1 MRKYGLNLVIL
12 LLGFLIL
19 FSCGKLER
27 KGPAPSNVPPKVYF
41 SDIPPEGFKFSVTPV
56 VYWFG
61 TDVDGFITNYQYAVM
76 ESTNVVSIGGLEKA
90 KSYLHGIPRDST
102 SWVDSTSLKHMLGV
116 HIQAEPGGNRSSVQM
131 YADMD
136 PTKYTPQYLF
146 LRAIDNGGDVSDVVY
161 KLFYRNNH
169 RPEAF
174 IDMDSAFM
182 VNLHYCLEETTTT
195 WKGIPITWS
204 GLDTADYKDKRN
216 QPEFKF
222 KWELVGPFVSVP
234 TPSAADIAPVA
245 DSSWDSVL
253 IAGVWQYSR
262 WVSEKTHV
270 FKGLE
275 NFGDSPYG
283 WYQLK
288 VKAQDDAFT
297 TTDTSTRMN
306 FLIVKPKFRYADKA
320 NKTILVV
327 DATAYG
333 GRSGGAD
340 TAIDVR
346 PFYQQALSQSGLCN
360 AFAIWYDSTSTPDK
374 TTKSPPGE
382 AILSLY
388 DLVIVLNMGSSPG
401 ITEESYKK
409 YKDYLDTGGRL
420 WLIGV
425 NNFNFNASG
434 RQKPHP
440 FKDLGTGTT
449 AYEVGTEY
457 FGLDQV
463 FVPTYDPTDSM
474 TLEFIQAVPFGSWDK
489 KIPTLEVNPAECEKL
504 KGYEQCSPAKPG
516 YCFGARGIPYV
527 CYVAMSNFTDF
538 EYRIPAGRRIFTF
551 ISYYGSLSPMQNM
564 PCAVNYIGPTYR
576 TAEFCFPLHL
586 MKNDGA
592 DPPVNKVIMEMVN
605 WFWEGLPLP

>member
-1 MRKYGLNLVIL
+1 MRKYGLNLVII

-27 KGPAPSNVPPKVYF
+27 KGPAPGNVPPKVYF

-76 ESTNVVSIGGLEKA
+76 ESTNVVSIGGLEKM
-90 KSYLHGIPRDST
+90 KSYLRGIPRDST

-116 HIQAEPGGNRSSVQM
+116 HIQAEPGGNKSSVQM
-131 YADMD
+131 YADMNPD
-136 PTKYTPQYLF
+136 KYTPQYLF
-146 LRAIDNGGDVSDVVY
+146 LRAVDNGGAVSDVVY

-174 IDMDSAFM
+174 IDTGDGTFK
-182 VNLHYCLEETTTT
+182 VDPHYCLEETTAT
-195 WKGIPITWS
+195 WKGIPISWS

-222 KWELVGPFVSVP
+222 KWELVGPFVSAP
-234 TPSAADIAPVA
+234 TPSIADKAPIA
-245 DSSWDSVL
+245 DSSWDSIL
-253 IAGVWQYSR
+253 IAGSWQYSR

-270 FKGLE
+270 FMGLE
-275 NFGDSPYG
+275 DFGDSVYG

-306 FLIVKPKFRYADKA
+306 FLIVKPRFRYADK
-320 NKTILVV
+320 NRKTILVV
-327 DATAYG
+327 DATTYKGKAG
-333 GRSGGAD
+333 SAD
-340 TAIDVR
+340 TSIDVQ
-346 PFYQQALSQSGLCN
+346 PFYQQALSQPGLCD
-360 AFAIWYDSTSTPDK
+360 AFAIWYDSTSTPTASK
-374 TTKSPPGE
+374 NPPGE
-382 AILSLY
+382 VILSRY
-388 DLVIVLNMGSSPG
+388 DLVIVLNMGASPG
-401 ITEESYKK
+401 ITEESFKK
-409 YKDYLDTGGRL
+409 YKDYLDIGGRL
-420 WLIGV
+420 WLIGLD
-425 NNFNFNASG
+425 NFGFNASG
-434 RQKPHP
+434 YNNNPHY
-440 FKDLGTGTT
+440 FKELGTAKN
-449 AYEVGTEY
+449 AYYLGTEY

-463 FVPTYDPTDSM
+463 FVPDYDPSVLKS
-474 TLEFIQAVPFGSWDK
+474 LEFIQAKPFGSWDNK
-489 KIPTLEVNPAECEKL
+489 LATLDADADLCKKL
-504 KGYEQCSPAKPG
+504 KGYANTTG
-516 YCFGARGIPYV
+516 YRFGVDGIPYV

-551 ISYYGSLSPMQNM
+551 ISNRGSLSPMQNM
-564 PCAVNYIGPTYR
+564 PCAVDYIGPTYR

-592 DPPVNKVIMEMVN
+592 DPPANKVIKEMVN